1 MWLAKDFLVTFRMYQ
16 MNFDGNAERVYS
28 VYWDTGP
35 SPKKRTCK
43 KCGIIRSHKEAARW
57 EERVSTAEKKKSQL

>member
-1 MWLAKDFLVTFRMYQ
+1 MLIVHLFPAWAGVIPRGHYC
-16 MNFDGNAERVYS
+16 
-28 VYWDTGP
+28 GP

>member
-1 MWLAKDFLVTFRMYQ
+1 MLGGEVHARRKVWRARKLAIRTCNWTY
-16 MNFDGNAERVYS
+16 ER
-28 VYWDTGP
+28 GP

>member
-1 MWLAKDFLVTFRMYQ
+1 MIGRAWFYMPAYFMGFVDCGHAQVDF
-16 MNFDGNAERVYS
+16 
-28 VYWDTGP
+28 GP